1 MLASVLICL
10 ATHDWHDDARFK
22 AVWQMSENIQQDEI
36 KSYVSKLLSEHA
48 HERDKAR
55 DWFVS
60 HPAMGRPALYEIIR
74 AGKPVRLVKEAVS
87 LLGKIGDEQDVSLL
101 NGFLKKQTEVTWE
114 AAQALAKHP
123 SNTALNALLDALEH
137 SDTQVVGAAAVALGV
152 RGDESARKPLEKLLT
167 NQDESV
173 RYRAVFALQK
183 LGAGPSADVLRRHR
197 DQEKSEAVRELIDKA
212 LNESP

>member
-10 ATHDWHDDARFK
+10 APHDWRDNARFRT
-22 AVWQMSENIQQDEI
+22 VWQMSENVQQDEI
-36 KSYVSKLLSEHA
+36 KSHVSKLLSEHA

-87 LLGKIGDEQDVSLL
+87 LLGRIGDEQDVSLL
-101 NGFLKKQTEVTWE
+101 NSFLTKQTEVTWD
-114 AAQALAKHP
+114 AAQALGTHS
-123 SNTALNALLDALEH
+123 SNTALSALLDALEN
-137 SDTQVVGAAAVALGV
+137 SDAQVVGAAAVALGV

-183 LGAGPSADVLRRHR
+183 LGAGASADVLRRHR
-197 DQEKSEAVRELIDKA
+197 DQEKSTAVRELIDKA
-212 LNESP
+212 LNEVP